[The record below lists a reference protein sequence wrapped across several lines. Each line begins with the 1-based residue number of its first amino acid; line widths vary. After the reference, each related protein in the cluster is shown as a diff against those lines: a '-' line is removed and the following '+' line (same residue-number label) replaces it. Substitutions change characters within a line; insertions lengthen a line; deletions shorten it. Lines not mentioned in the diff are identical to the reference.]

1 MGPRM
6 STTLIPADLADV
18 SLIDAKAC
26 AAASGCSVSKW
37 HQDVASGS
45 APQPVIR
52 KPRCT
57 RWRMADVRA
66 HLIEIAAQ
74 GADTEQA
81 RSMIA
86 KAAKAST
93 AARAKRQALQAVA

>member
-6 STTLIPADLADV
+6 STKQIPAGLADV
-18 SLIDAKAC
+18 SLIDAKTC
-26 AAASGCSVSKW
+26 AAARGCSVSKW

-57 RWRMADVRA
+57 RWRIADVRA
-66 HLIEIAAQ
+66 HLIEFAAQ

-81 RSMIA
+81 RSVIA
-86 KAAKAST
+86 KATKAST
-93 AARAKRQALQAVA
+93 AAKAKRQTPQAVA